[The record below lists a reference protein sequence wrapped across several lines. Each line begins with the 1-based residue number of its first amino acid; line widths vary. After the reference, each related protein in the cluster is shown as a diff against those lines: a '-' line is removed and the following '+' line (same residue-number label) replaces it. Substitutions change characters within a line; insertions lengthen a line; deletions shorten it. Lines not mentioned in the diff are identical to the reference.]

1 MQPPSWPI
9 EVADRLSLLWLQQHP
24 LRRRR
29 RQRDEGC
36 QEEEDVEVEE
46 REPWENSSR
55 VYYFCW
61 KIEDKSTYIRSI
73 IVVVRLTLRVW
84 LPTYFGLHY

>member
-29 RQRDEGC
+29 QRDEGC

-46 REPWENSSR
+46 RALGKFFQGLLLLLGELRTNLR
-55 VYYFCW
+55 
-61 KIEDKSTYIRSI
+61 IRSI

-84 LPTYFGLHY
+84 LSTYFGLH

>member
-29 RQRDEGC
+29 QRDEGC

-46 REPWENSSR
+46 RERALGKFFQGLLLLLEN
-55 VYYFCW
+55 
-61 KIEDKSTYIRSI
+61 
-73 IVVVRLTLRVW
+73 
-84 LPTYFGLHY
+84 

>member
-9 EVADRLSLLWLQQHP
+9 EVAYRLSLLWLQQHP
-24 LRRRR
+24 LQRR

-46 REPWENSSR
+46 RESPG
-55 VYYFCW
+55 
-61 KIEDKSTYIRSI
+61 KILPGSTTFVGELRTNLRIRSI

-84 LPTYFGLHY
+84 LSTYFGLHY

>member
-29 RQRDEGC
+29 QRDEGC
-36 QEEEDVEVEE
+36 QEEEVEE
-46 REPWENSSR
+46 PAAAEEPWENSSR

-61 KIEDKSTYIRSI
+61 N
-73 IVVVRLTLRVW
+73 
-84 LPTYFGLHY
+84 

>member
-29 RQRDEGC
+29 QRDEGC
-36 QEEEDVEVEE
+36 QEEDVEVEE
-46 REPWENSSR
+46 RERSLGKFFQGLLLLLEN
-55 VYYFCW
+55 
-61 KIEDKSTYIRSI
+61 
-73 IVVVRLTLRVW
+73 
-84 LPTYFGLHY
+84 